1 MRCRSVAGMT
11 NPGSPDTSKTTWHV
25 ALLGGYDS
33 RGPWQMSPRTIA
45 ISPVGGI
52 DLDLTEA
59 TVPDEGATIV
69 KVSLVGG
76 AKLRVPADV
85 NVVVEGFNLI
95 GRRPSDTGPVVPGA
109 PTITLVA
116 YGIFGGVRIERARQS

>member
-1 MRCRSVAGMT
+1 MT
-11 NPGSPDTSKTTWHV
+11 DSGAPTTKTTTLHL
-25 ALLGGYDS
+25 ALLGGFA
-33 RGPWQMSPRTIA
+33 RQGHWQVRRRTIA

-59 TVPDEGATIV
+59 TLPDDEATVI

-76 AKLRVPADV
+76 AKLTVPAGI

-95 GRRPSDTGPVVPGA
+95 GRRRNDAGPIVPGA
-109 PTITLVA
+109 PTVRLFA
-116 YGIFGGVRIERARQS
+116 YGIFGGVRVERAR